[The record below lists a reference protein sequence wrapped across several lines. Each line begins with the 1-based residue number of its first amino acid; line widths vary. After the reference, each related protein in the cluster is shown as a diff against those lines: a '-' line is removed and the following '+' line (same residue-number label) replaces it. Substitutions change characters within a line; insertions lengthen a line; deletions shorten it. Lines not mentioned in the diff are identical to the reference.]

1 MTIPDWDIWA
11 LALCDHMAQRSKDPK
26 RQVGSV
32 ILRPDRTIVAAGY
45 NGFPRGVCD
54 DPGLYADPNIKNSRI
69 LHAEMAAI
77 LTAQESLR
85 DCTLY
90 VNRPPCSACAAAIIQ
105 KGIKRVVTVPPTP
118 ESRWA
123 QSWQHASE
131 MFRQADVK
139 IDTIS
144 KVC

>member
-1 MTIPDWDIWA
+1 MTIPSWDDWA
-11 LALCDHMAQRSKDPK
+11 LELCDHMSLRSKDPK
-26 RQVGSV
+26 RQVGAV

-54 DPGLYADPNIKNSRI
+54 NPELYADADGKNHRI
-69 LHAEMAAI
+69 IHAEMAAM

-105 KGIKRVVTVPPTP
+105 KGIKRVVTVPATSG
-118 ESRWA
+118 SRWT

-131 MFRQADVK
+131 MFSQADVAVE
-139 IDTIS
+139 TIS
-144 KVC
+144 RIC